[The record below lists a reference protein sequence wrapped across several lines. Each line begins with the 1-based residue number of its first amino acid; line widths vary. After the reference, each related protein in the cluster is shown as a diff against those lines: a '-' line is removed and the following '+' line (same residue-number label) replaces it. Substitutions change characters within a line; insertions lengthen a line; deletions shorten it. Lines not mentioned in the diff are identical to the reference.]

1 LVVVYPF
8 LYSNS
13 NSGIVK
19 FTNYGCIQM
28 GFVKLK
34 VENVCM
40 FVVFSNMCRAYTICA
55 HLRVVLSVMFRSG
68 RGLRKDR
75 QIKPLSY
82 IDLSYNALKIELR
95 SDWQPPSRL
104 TTAHFAA
111 CQMGPMFPGWLQWHV
126 SITDL
131 DISSAGIADRLPQ
144 WFSDAFR
151 NVELLNI
158 SNNQLSGGLPTNMS
172 YMSLSE
178 LISALIN

>member
-1 LVVVYPF
+1 
-8 LYSNS
+8 
-13 NSGIVK
+13 
-19 FTNYGCIQM
+19 M
-28 GFVKLK
+28 
-34 VENVCM
+34 
-40 FVVFSNMCRAYTICA
+40 
-55 HLRVVLSVMFRSG
+55 
-68 RGLRKDR
+68 
-75 QIKPLSY
+75 
-82 IDLSYNALKIELR
+82 SYNALKIELR

-178 LISALIN
+178 LHLSSNQLTG